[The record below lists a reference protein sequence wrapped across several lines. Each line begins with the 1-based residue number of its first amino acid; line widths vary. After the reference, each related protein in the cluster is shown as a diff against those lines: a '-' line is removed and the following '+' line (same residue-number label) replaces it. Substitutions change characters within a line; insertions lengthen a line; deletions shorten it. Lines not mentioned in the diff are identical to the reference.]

1 MRWKDE
7 RRSDNVEDQR
17 GARPPARLIAG
28 GGIGTVVLLLI
39 GLYLGA
45 DPKQLLQ
52 VVQQEQQQ
60 QQNRAPAGAGGGP
73 AAAGTPDPVEEERKD
88 FVSVV
93 LAETE
98 DVWQELFRKMGATYE
113 RPKLVV
119 FTGQVDSA
127 CGLTESAVGPF
138 YCPGDQKV
146 YIDLKFYDELKE
158 RFRAPGEF
166 AEAYVVAH
174 EVGHHV
180 QNLLGTSRKVS
191 ARQRGLDQ
199 VEANQLS
206 VRLELQADF
215 YAGVWAYHTQKMRN
229 ILEPGDLESAL
240 QAATAIGDDNIQR
253 QARGYVVPDAF
264 THGTSEQRVRWFRK
278 GFTTGDV
285 SQGDTFSADPL

>member
-1 MRWKDE
+1 MRWKEE

-28 GGIGTVVLLLI
+28 GGIGTVVILLV

-45 DPKQLLQ
+45 DPRQLLQ
-52 VVQQEQQQ
+52 LVQQ
-60 QQNRAPAGAGGGP
+60 NPAPAGP
-73 AAAGTPDPVEEERKD
+73 AAPAQADPLEQERMD

-98 DVWQELFRKMGATYE
+98 DVWQKLFQEMGKTYE

-119 FTGQVDSA
+119 FSGEVASA
-127 CGLTESAVGPF
+127 CGLTDAAVGPF
-138 YCPGDQKV
+138 YCPGDMKV
-146 YIDLKFYDELKE
+146 YIDLTFYDLLKQ
-158 RFRAPGEF
+158 RFQAPGEF
-166 AEAYVVAH
+166 AEAYVIAH

-180 QNLLGTSRKVS
+180 QNLLGTSRKVR
-191 ARQRGLDQ
+191 ALQRDLDQ
-199 VEANQLS
+199 AGVNQLS

-215 YAGVWAYHTQKMRN
+215 YAGVWAYHTQKMKN

-240 QAATAIGDDNIQR
+240 KAASAIGDDNIQR
-253 QARGYVVPDAF
+253 QARGRVVPDTF
-264 THGTSEQRVRWFRK
+264 THGTSEQRVHWFRK

-285 SQGDTFSADPL
+285 SQGDTFNADPL

>member
-1 MRWKDE
+1 
-7 RRSDNVEDQR
+7 VEDQR
-17 GARPPARLIAG
+17 GARPPAKLIAG
-28 GGIGTVVLLLI
+28 GGIGTLIVLLV

-52 VVQQEQQQ
+52 VVQQNQAQ
-60 QQNRAPAGAGGGP
+60 APGPAGP
-73 AAAGTPDPVEEERKD
+73 AAPGKADPVEEERKD

-98 DVWQELFRKMGATYE
+98 DVWQKLFQEMGKTYE

-119 FTGQVDSA
+119 FSGEVGSA
-127 CGLTESAVGPF
+127 CGLTDAAVGPF
-138 YCPGDQKV
+138 YCPGDRKV
-146 YIDLKFYDELKE
+146 YIDLSFYDQLKQ

-180 QNLLGTSRKVS
+180 QNLLGTSRRVS
-191 ARQRGLDQ
+191 ALQREADQ
-199 VEANQLS
+199 VGANQLS

-240 QAATAIGDDNIQR
+240 KAASAIGDDNIQR
-253 QARGYVVPDAF
+253 QARGRVVPDAF